1 MSKPLAQFSYDIW
14 GDRVNIAS
22 RLQTHELPNAVHVS
36 DPVFE
41 RLKARF
47 EFEDT
52 RKASRWRKRSH
63 GPKARWKATCAR
75 EGPAPGSGNC
85 GSAVS
90 RSRQRQAK
98 NGENAVWLG

>member
-52 RKASRWRKRSH
+52 REASRWRKTLSW
-63 GPKARWKATCAR
+63 A
-75 EGPAPGSGNC
+75 EGEMEGYM
-85 GSAVS
+85 
-90 RSRQRQAK
+90 RT
-98 NGENAVWLG
+98 

>member
-52 RKASRWRKRSH
+52 RKASR
-63 GPKARWKATCAR
+63 
-75 EGPAPGSGNC
+75 
-85 GSAVS
+85 
-90 RSRQRQAK
+90 
-98 NGENAVWLG
+98 